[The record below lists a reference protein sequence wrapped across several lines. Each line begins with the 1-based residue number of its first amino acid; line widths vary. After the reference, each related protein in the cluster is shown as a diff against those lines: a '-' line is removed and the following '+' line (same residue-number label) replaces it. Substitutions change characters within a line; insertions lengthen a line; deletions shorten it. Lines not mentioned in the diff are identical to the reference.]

1 MTIPL
6 AFLSASWHE
15 DLLAG
20 CRQQFLAELAAQ
32 GYDTATVDQ
41 FTVPGSLEIPLMAQL
56 LAETGKYS
64 VIVAI
69 GFIVDGGIYRHDFVA
84 KAVIEGIVQV
94 SLKTGVPVL
103 SAVLTPHHFHEHAT
117 HVEFFREHLLI
128 KGRELANSCLH
139 TLRNLDL
146 VKAMKLPDA

>member
-1 MTIPL
+1 
-6 AFLSASWHE
+6 
-15 DLLAG
+15 
-20 CRQQFLAELAAQ
+20 
-32 GYDTATVDQ
+32 
-41 FTVPGSLEIPLMAQL
+41 MAQL

-69 GFIVDGGIYRHDFVA
+69 GFIVDGGSYRHDFVA

-103 SAVLTPHHFHEHAT
+103 SAFLTPHHFHEHAT